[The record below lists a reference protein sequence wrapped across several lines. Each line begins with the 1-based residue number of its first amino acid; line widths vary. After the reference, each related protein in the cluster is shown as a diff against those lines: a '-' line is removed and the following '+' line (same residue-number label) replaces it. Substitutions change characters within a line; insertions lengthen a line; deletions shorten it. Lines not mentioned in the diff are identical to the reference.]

1 MQMQRC
7 KAITEELKKRPL
19 NIYFLNPVDPVKES
33 LENYDKIVT
42 TPMDFDTIERRLNS
56 SFYNA
61 PIEWYNDVCLV
72 YENALKYHPK
82 ESIFHQIAEYN
93 LNEFKKK
100 AIGFAC
106 SDPQQWYDMVTQAM
120 NKLSKEIARGPV
132 PQGVDP
138 LILSIVKRAEN
149 EAPPNPQV
157 IAEVVEKIN
166 VMLKSDD
173 VRYDVLCILKETE
186 PNLKIQ
192 GEKLPIDAD
201 SLSHRS
207 VNALAM
213 YVRAHN

>member
-1 MQMQRC
+1 MQRC
-7 KAITEELKKRPL
+7 KAITDELKKRPL
-19 NIYFLNPVDPVKES
+19 NSYFLKPVDPEKEG
-33 LENYDKIVT
+33 LENYRKIVT
-42 TPMDFDTIERRLNS
+42 TPMDFETIEKRLNS
-56 SFYNA
+56 QYYNA
-61 PIEWYNDVCLV
+61 PIDWYNDVCLV

-106 SDPQQWYDMVTQAM
+106 SEPHQWYEMVTQAM

-149 EAPPNPQV
+149 ELPPPQPKV

-166 VMLKSDD
+166 TMIEDD
-173 VRYDVLCILKETE
+173 NVRYDVLCILKETE
-186 PNLKIQ
+186 PNLKIA
-192 GEKLPIDAD
+192 GEKMTIDAD
-201 SLSHRS
+201 GLLPAS
-207 VNALAM
+207 VNTLSL
-213 YVRAHN
+213 YLKAHN